1 MSKIASLKEAE
12 IRNGG
17 CQGLGRGGNV
27 KLLFNGY
34 KYQLC
39 KILVIF
45 WYILDCT
52 QMSGFLIH
60 LLKLIYAG
68 VLSFHSMNRKLNE

>member
-17 CQGLGRGGNV
+17 CQGLGREGNV

-34 KYQLC
+34 KFQLC

-52 QMSGFLIH
+52 H
-60 LLKLIYAG
+60 
-68 VLSFHSMNRKLNE
+68 R